1 MTRAAML
8 LLVVG
13 TTLAACSPP
22 PPPAPPVRP
31 VQLVEARPATGL
43 AAAAF
48 AGEVKPRH
56 ESELGFRIPGKVVA
70 RYVDAGSRVT
80 RGQPL
85 ARLDPADVGLQAD
98 AQRAAVSAA
107 QNEVTFAEAEFERY
121 ENLYKQKFVSASAL
135 DQKRNALDT
144 NRAKLAQARAQL
156 AVTQNQA
163 SYATLSAPE
172 AGVITSV
179 QAEAGQVVAAGQTVM
194 KLAREDEREVAIAVP
209 ESRLGEL
216 KAAAALGVVLWADRT
231 RVYPARVREI
241 APSVDP
247 VTRTFAVRVAVLQPD
262 AALQWGMTANVV
274 LQGADIPGVVVP
286 LTSIHREGDRPA
298 VWIYDPQTQQVA
310 LRPVTIA
317 QYREDGAIIGSGLAP
332 GERVVAAGV
341 HKLLPGQKVRPYE
354 GPGAESAPAAASTS
368 PAAPK
373 IAAERP

>member
-1 MTRAAML
+1 MTRVAA
-8 LLVVG
+8 LVAVMCAA
-13 TTLAACSPP
+13 LAACSHP
-22 PPPAPPVRP
+22 PPPAPAVRP
-31 VQLVEARPATGL
+31 VQLAEARAATGL

-56 ESELGFRIPGKVVA
+56 ESDLGFRIPGKVIA

-80 RGQPL
+80 RGQVL

-98 AQRAAVSAA
+98 AQRAAVTAA
-107 QNEVTFAEAEFERY
+107 QNEVTFAQAEYERY
-121 ENLYKQKFVSASAL
+121 ESLYRQKFVSASAL

-144 NRAKLAQARAQL
+144 NRAKLAQSRAQL

-163 SYATLSAPE
+163 SYAALTAPE
-172 AGVITSV
+172 AGVVTSV
-179 QAEAGQVVAAGQTVM
+179 QAEAGQVVAAGQSVM
-194 KLAREDEREVAIAVP
+194 KIAREDEREVAIAVP

-274 LQGADIPGVVVP
+274 LQGADIDGVIVP

-317 QYREDGAIIGSGLAP
+317 QYREDGAIVGSGVSP

-341 HKLLPGQKVRPYE
+341 HKLLPGQKVRPYD
-354 GPGAESAPAAASTS
+354 GPGAEAAPGAPTTPAPA
-368 PAAPK
+368 PK
-373 IAAERP
+373 LAAERP

>member
-1 MTRAAML
+1 MIRVGVLVAVMCAA
-8 LLVVG
+8 
-13 TTLAACSPP
+13 LAGCSHP

-31 VQLVEARPATGL
+31 VQLAEARAATGL

-56 ESELGFRIPGKVVA
+56 ESDLGFRIPGKVIA

-80 RGQPL
+80 RGQVL
-85 ARLDPADVGLQAD
+85 ARLDPADVGLQTD
-98 AQRAAVSAA
+98 AQRAAVTAA
-107 QNEVTFAEAEFERY
+107 QNEVTFAQAEYERY
-121 ENLYKQKFVSASAL
+121 ESLYRQKFVSASAL

-144 NRAKLAQARAQL
+144 NRAKLAQSRAQL

-163 SYATLSAPE
+163 SYAALTAPE
-172 AGVITSV
+172 AGVVTSV
-179 QAEAGQVVAAGQTVM
+179 QAEAGQVVAAGQSVM
-194 KLAREDEREVAIAVP
+194 KIAREDEREVAIAVP

-262 AALQWGMTANVV
+262 ATLQWGMTANVV
-274 LQGADIPGVVVP
+274 LQGADIDGVIVP

-317 QYREDGAIIGSGLAP
+317 QYREDGAIVGSGLAP

-341 HKLLPGQKVRPYE
+341 HKLLPGQKVRPYD
-354 GPGAESAPAAASTS
+354 GPGAE
-368 PAAPK
+368 AAPGAPTQTPPAPK
-373 IAAERP
+373 LAAERP

>member
-1 MTRAAML
+1 MTR
-8 LLVVG
+8 LVVVALVCG
-13 TTLAACSPP
+13 ALAGCSQPP
-22 PPPAPPVRP
+22 PPTPPVRP
-31 VQLVEARPATGL
+31 VELAEARAATGL

-56 ESELGFRIPGKVVA
+56 ESDLGFRIPGKVIA
-70 RYVDAGSRVT
+70 RYVDAGTRVT
-80 RGQPL
+80 RGQAL

-98 AQRAAVSAA
+98 AQRAAVAAA
-107 QNEVTFAEAEFERY
+107 QNEVTFAQAEFERY
-121 ENLYKQKFVSASAL
+121 ENLYRQKFVSASAL

-144 NRAKLAQARAQL
+144 NRAKLAQSRAQL

-163 SYATLSAPE
+163 SYATLTAPE
-172 AGVITSV
+172 AGVVTSV

-194 KLAREDEREVAIAVP
+194 KIAREDEREVAIAVP

-274 LQGADIPGVVVP
+274 LQGADIDGVIVP
-286 LTSIHREGDRPA
+286 LTAIHREGDRPA

-317 QYREDGAIIGSGLAP
+317 QYREDGAIVGSGVAP

-341 HKLLPGQKVRPYE
+341 HKLLPGQKVRPYD
-354 GPGAESAPAAASTS
+354 GPGAEATPAAVTTPAPA
-368 PAAPK
+368 PK
-373 IAAERP
+373 LAAERP

>member
-1 MTRAAML
+1 MTRTSVL
-8 LLVVG
+8 TLVVAAA
-13 TTLAACSPP
+13 LAGCSAP

-31 VQLVEARPATGL
+31 VQLAEARAATGL

-80 RGQPL
+80 RGQAL

-98 AQRAAVSAA
+98 AQRAAVTAA
-107 QNEVTFAEAEFERY
+107 QNEVTFAAAEFDRY

-172 AGVITSV
+172 TGVITSV
-179 QAEAGQVVAAGQTVM
+179 QAEAGQVVAAGQPVM
-194 KLAREDEREVAIAVP
+194 KLAREDEREVAISVP

-216 KAAAALGVVLWADRT
+216 KAAAGLGVVLWADRT

-241 APSVDP
+241 SPSVDP

-274 LQGADIPGVVVP
+274 LQGADMDGVIVP

-341 HKLLPGQKVRPYE
+341 HKLLPGQKVRPYD
-354 GPGAESAPAAASTS
+354 GPGADPAPAASVP